1 VASYAFTTIWRLD
14 APVTEVFGLIDRIEA
29 WPAWWPSV
37 LRVVRLQAGGEDGV
51 GARYRLTFRG
61 RLPYELHFTSRVTRR
76 EAPQVI
82 RGAATGELE
91 GNGTWHLRE
100 DEGWTT
106 VRYDWHIRTT
116 RRWMNALAVLPF
128 VREIFALNHHAVMR
142 RGLAGICRE
151 LGVRGT
157 YERVD

>member
-1 VASYAFTTIWRLD
+1 MALYAFSTIWRLE
-14 APVTEVFGLIDRIEA
+14 APVTEVFAVIDRIEA

-61 RLPYELHFTSRVTRR
+61 RLPYELHFTSRTTRR
-76 EAPQVI
+76 EPTQVI
-82 RGAATGELE
+82 RGRATGELE

-106 VRYDWHIRTT
+106 VRYDWNIRTT
-116 RRWMNALAVLPF
+116 RRWMNALAPVPF

-142 RGLAGICRE
+142 NGLAGIRRE
-151 LGVRGT
+151 LGVRGA
-157 YERVD
+157 YERLD